1 MRAPDFWTKDDG
13 LGALL
18 APFGALYALGSAARQ
33 RFARPFRAP
42 VPVFCAGN
50 LTLGGAGK
58 TPTVAAL
65 VRELAARGRRP
76 AILSR
81 GYGGTERGPLRVDP
95 AAHDAARVGDEP
107 LLLAGIARV
116 HVGADRAASARQ
128 AIADGADVLVMDD
141 GFQNPG
147 LAKDCALVVVDGGV
161 GFGNGYVFPAGPL
174 REPVAAGAARAKAC
188 VLIGEDRF
196 GAAASTGLPVLRADL
211 VPEAGDLAG
220 ARVLAFAGIGRP
232 AKFFD
237 TLAAIGAD
245 IAATRAFDDHHPY
258 TAAEIPA
265 LRADAD
271 RLGARLATT
280 RKDYVRLPASLRD
293 GIAVLD
299 VNLRF
304 ADPAA
309 FAGLVDG
316 GLAAK

>member
-18 APFGALYALGSAARQ
+18 APLGALYALGSAARR
-33 RFARPFRAP
+33 RFAQPFRAS

-65 VRELAARGRRP
+65 VRELTARGRRP

-81 GYGGTERGPLRVDP
+81 GYGGSERGPLRVDP
-95 AAHDAARVGDEP
+95 AHHDAARVGDEP
-107 LLLAGIARV
+107 LLLAEIARV

-128 AIADGADVLVMDD
+128 AITDGADVLVMDD

-147 LAKDCALVVVDGGV
+147 LAKDCSLLVVDGAA

-188 VLIGEDRF
+188 VLIGEDRL
-196 GAAASTGLPVLRADL
+196 GAASSTGLPVLRADL
-211 VPEAGDLAG
+211 VVQANDLAG

-237 TLAAIGAD
+237 TLAGMGAD

-258 TAAEIPA
+258 SRAEIEA
-265 LRADAD
+265 LHADAL
-271 RLGARLATT
+271 RLGARLVTT
-280 RKDYVRLPASLRD
+280 RKDLVRLPASLRA
-293 GIAVLD
+293 GISALGVE
-299 VNLRF
+299 LRF

-309 FAGLVDG
+309 FGRLVDE
-316 GLAAK
+316 GLAAR

>member
-1 MRAPDFWTKDDG
+1 MCAPEFWMRDDG

-18 APFGALYALGSAARQ
+18 APLGAVHVLAVAARI
-33 RFARPFRAP
+33 RFAKPWRAP

-65 VRELAARGRRP
+65 VAALKVLGRKP

-81 GYGGTERGPLRVDP
+81 GYGGSERGPLRVDP

-107 LLLAGIARV
+107 LLLASLAAV

-147 LAKDCALVVVDGGV
+147 LAKDCALIVVDGAA

-174 REPVAAGAARAKAC
+174 REPVAAGAARARAC
-188 VLIGEDRF
+188 VVIGEDRF
-196 GAAASTGLPVLRADL
+196 AAGPATGLPVLRADL
-211 VPEAGDLAG
+211 VAEANDLSG
-220 ARVLAFAGIGRP
+220 VRVLAFAGIGRP

-237 TLAAIGAD
+237 TLKGIGAD
-245 IAATRAFDDHHPY
+245 IAATREFADHHPY
-258 TAAEIPA
+258 SAAEIAA
-265 LRADAD
+265 LHAEAKH
-271 RLGARLATT
+271 LGARLVTT
-280 RKDYVRLPASLRD
+280 RKDLVRLPAASRA
-293 GIAVLD
+293 GISALD
-299 VNLRF
+299 VSLRF
-304 ADPAA
+304 ADPSA
-309 FAGLVDG
+309 FGRLVDAGL
-316 GLAAK
+316 ARC